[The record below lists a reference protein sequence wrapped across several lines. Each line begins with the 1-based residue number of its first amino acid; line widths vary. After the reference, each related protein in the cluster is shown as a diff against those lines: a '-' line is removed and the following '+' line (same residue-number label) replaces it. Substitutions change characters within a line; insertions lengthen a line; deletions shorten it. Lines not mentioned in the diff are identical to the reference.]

1 MSFVF
6 VRFAKRFV
14 FFFFSCWARR
24 PMGVLLHHFTK
35 KVALPTP
42 SLPWPGP
49 KATEQMPR
57 IRIVFWIECKVLQGP
72 WGCLAQPWVRLA
84 LPAGEAG
91 LGVCSGVAQENSR
104 VVFQVTLGTEPGV
117 LRKATASLLFYA
129 ACCDAPFETEQGNQP
144 ESLSP
149 SGCRFHVW
157 ARVDDVQSKRRG
169 NSTTIPVVSTLE

>member
-1 MSFVF
+1 MSLVF

-14 FFFFSCWARR
+14 FISCWGRR
-24 PMGVLLHHFTK
+24 PMGALLHHFTK

-49 KATEQMPR
+49 KATEQIPR

-72 WGCLAQPWVRLA
+72 WGCLA

-117 LRKATASLLFYA
+117 FRKATASFLFYA
-129 ACCDAPFETEQGNQP
+129 ACCDAPFETEQGDQP
-144 ESLSP
+144 KSLSP

-157 ARVDDVQSKRRG
+157 ARVEDVQSKRRG
-169 NSTTIPVVSTLE
+169 NSATVLVVSTLE